1 MSTSK
6 SYLPYRLN
14 ETQRSLPLS
23 ASATTALAEPPDLLF
38 EDGFLSGPVRRSLC
52 QPRRTWTE
60 ECHAHLQ
67 PFSDPCC
74 ALKADRLVS
83 WAHRPP
89 RACACL
95 PSSPA
100 APPLPLASC
109 AQITRAALPLSK
121 LFKSAAPATWN
132 ASPPSLQAGSFLSF
146 RVQTSFL
153 REACS
158 NHSHTKSV
166 SCTVLRLLFLSYLLQ
181 LEYQVWDLLWVLTQV
196 WYICHNSPR
205 CLLKTC
211 VLYYKLHYWG
221 IMYE

>member
-38 EDGFLSGPVRRSLC
+38 EDGFLSGPVRRSLYR
-52 QPRRTWTE
+52 PRRTWTE

-121 LFKSAAPATWN
+121 LTPILGISSLLLPQPGMLLPHPCRLAPSYHSEFKLPFSERP
-132 ASPPSLQAGSFLSF
+132 
-146 RVQTSFL
+146 
-153 REACS
+153 
-158 NHSHTKSV
+158 
-166 SCTVLRLLFLSYLLQ
+166 
-181 LEYQVWDLLWVLTQV
+181 VLTTVIQNLFPALC
-196 WYICHNSPR
+196 YICCFLVICFN
-205 CLLKTC
+205 
-211 VLYYKLHYWG
+211 
-221 IMYE
+221 